1 MIRAGSGA
9 SAAPS
14 RAFRSAEAR
23 HAQAAARTT
32 RASGQGT
39 EGAGS
44 WTVVGCES
52 HASCGTL
59 VGATDGAA
67 AAQGRSSRRARC
79 RDGSRMARRP
89 AATGVRVVAVR
100 ASRRVG
106 RARAGD
112 GAAAVVV
119 ARAVFA
125 EAETSGRARRTGRT
139 CPTVV
144 GAAAAR
150 AAGSGGPP
158 AAAGRARRVG
168 GGTAADSVATATG
181 AGAVAAG
188 AGGAATVAGART
200 GGAGAAAG
208 GAGAACA
215 GVCAG
220 AWVAGSPT
228 EGWGSGAAWAGGGSS
243 RDGRKAS
250 GSR

>member
-106 RARAGD
+106 RAPAGD

-168 GGTAADSVATATG
+168 GGTAAGSVATATG
-181 AGAVAAG
+181 AGAV
-188 AGGAATVAGART
+188 
-200 GGAGAAAG
+200 
-208 GAGAACA
+208 AACA